1 MPNSSPSKKSC
12 RNCHFFAKRITV
24 MHKLDERKYLPLK
37 PVERSSLTVDGW
49 DRLACS
55 QEVWGDG
62 TLLTKEK
69 GEKIVDKARAQEC
82 FFWPLREGMSFEAA
96 NVLQERE
103 LKRSNLYTKIALAIA
118 TIGLVASV
126 VSNCSGF

>member
-1 MPNSSPSKKSC
+1 M
-12 RNCHFFAKRITV
+12 R
-24 MHKLDERKYLPLK
+24 KLDELKYLPLK
-37 PVERSSLTVDGW
+37 PVERSSLAVDGW
-49 DRLACS
+49 DRLACA

-96 NVLQERE
+96 KVLQEREAANQE